1 MQNQNKTP
9 LFPASKGKIRPPK
22 FLPPTKNNNS
32 NGGKNNNNKHKNVNN
47 NLEELEKS
55 VRRFEMEYKSFY
67 KRALGEFSFVERI
80 AIQNVGLHPENGKIR
95 DSFVSFGYGKN
106 MHENIYNNVKKIY
119 AETGVNLG
127 PKIKKRLKGFFD
139 NDF

>member
-22 FLPPTKNNNS
+22 FLPPMKSNNG
-32 NGGKNNNNKHKNVNN
+32 NGGKNNNNNHKNTSN

-55 VRRFEMEYKSFY
+55 VRRFEMEYLSFY
-67 KRALGEFSFVERI
+67 KRALGEFSLGERI
-80 AIQNVGLHPENGKIR
+80 IIQSFSLHPKNGKIR

-106 MHENIYNNVKKIY
+106 MHENIYNHVKKIY

-139 NDF
+139 HDF